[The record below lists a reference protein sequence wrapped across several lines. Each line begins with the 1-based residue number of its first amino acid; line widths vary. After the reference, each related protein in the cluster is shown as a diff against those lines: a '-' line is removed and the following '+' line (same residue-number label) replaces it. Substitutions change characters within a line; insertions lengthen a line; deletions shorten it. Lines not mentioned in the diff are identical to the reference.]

1 VEQENLATIYTE
13 TVQTVRHWTDRLFS
27 FTATRD
33 SGFRFISGQFTMI
46 GIKLNGRPLLRAYSM
61 CSAHHE
67 EHLEFFSIKV
77 PDGPLT
83 QHLQKLQPGDE
94 LLVGAKA
101 TGTLIQHNL
110 LPGKTL
116 YLLGTGT
123 GLAPFTS
130 IIKDPETYE
139 LYDHVVL
146 AHGCREISELGY
158 GELVVN
164 NVLGDEFIGELARG
178 KLLYY
183 PTVTREPFRNTGRLT
198 DLFQSGKLEA
208 DLGLPALNEETDRIM
223 LCGSPHMLADLQ
235 TMLESRGFAEG
246 NHVHAGQFV
255 IEKAFVEK

>member
-1 VEQENLATIYTE
+1 MATIYTE

-27 FTATRD
+27 FTATRNP
-33 SGFRFISGQFTMI
+33 GFRFISGQFTMI
-46 GIKLNGRPLLRAYSM
+46 GIKINGKPLLRAYSM

-123 GLAPFTS
+123 GLAPFVS
-130 IIKDPETYE
+130 IIKDPDTYE

-146 AHGCREISELGY
+146 AHGCREIAELGY
-158 GELVVN
+158 GEQVVSQ
-164 NVLGDEFIGELARG
+164 VLEDEFLGEFARG

-183 PTVTREPFRNTGRLT
+183 PTVTREAFRNTGRLT
-198 DLFQSGKLEA
+198 ALFNSGKLEA
-208 DLGLPALNEETDRIM
+208 DLGLATLNKDTDRVM

-235 TMLESRGFAEG
+235 TMLEGRGFIEG
-246 NHVHAGQFV
+246 NHTHAGHFV